1 MPRLMFDGPTGP
13 ESHDLPI
20 GPNGLLRLNVAEVRH
35 IQRVAELT
43 ARQLQTKLFDAD
55 PDPVALT
62 AVVQVLWK
70 RQGKSV
76 RFEEVDFDLSTLN
89 FELLPEEQVAMDRA
103 EAEKR
108 QSAAGEDPTTD
119 SNGSPTAEG

>member
-1 MPRLMFDGPTGP
+1 MPRILFDGPNGP

-70 RQGKSV
+70 RQGKTV
-76 RFEEVDFDLSTLN
+76 RFEEVDFDLSTLD
-89 FELLPEEQVAMDRA
+89 FQLLPEEQSAMERA
-103 EAEKR
+103 ESEK
-108 QSAAGEDPTTD
+108 QSAAGEDPTSD
-119 SNGSPTAEG
+119 SNGSPTVEG